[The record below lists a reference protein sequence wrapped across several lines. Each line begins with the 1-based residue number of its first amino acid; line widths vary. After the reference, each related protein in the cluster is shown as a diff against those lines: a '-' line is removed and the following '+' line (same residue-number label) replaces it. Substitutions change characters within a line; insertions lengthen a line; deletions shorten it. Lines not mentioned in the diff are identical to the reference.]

1 MDVGSLQPINL
12 PSVLQQD
19 LELTFPS
26 ADELRKPRYSQM
38 HMHSHFKLLKLT
50 ASSASLESSS
60 YILIIT
66 EVTKALLN
74 TTFD

>member
-12 PSVLQQD
+12 PSVLQQG
-19 LELTFPS
+19 LEVAFLS
-26 ADELRKPRYSQM
+26 ADEPRKPMYSQI

-50 ASSASLESSS
+50 ASSASLESFSG
-60 YILIIT
+60 ILIIT
-66 EVTKALLN
+66 EVTKALFN